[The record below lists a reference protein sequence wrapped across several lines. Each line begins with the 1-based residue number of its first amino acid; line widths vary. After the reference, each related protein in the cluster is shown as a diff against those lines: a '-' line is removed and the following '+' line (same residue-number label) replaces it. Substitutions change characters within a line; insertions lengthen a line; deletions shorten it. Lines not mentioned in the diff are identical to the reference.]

1 MAMSIVHRITGMALY
16 FGTLLLVWWLLATA
30 SGPQAYATFQGFI
43 GSWFG
48 RLILFGYTWAL
59 IHHLLGGVRHLI
71 WDLGYGFGP
80 NEREWLT
87 RAAVIGSIVAD
98 DRRCGSSPTPWGAC
112 DELLEIH
119 THAARPRARAR
130 LGARRHRRLL
140 APAPDGGRPGAAAR
154 AGDHHRHDDAGPQSC
169 GGDADPRLDVGRDR
183 PDPLHHRQRL
193 AHEDR
198 HAGGDRGLRAR
209 RAAEARFDHRQ
220 QLLFDSGG
228 AGCDLRHPEAFL
240 RSSDAW
246 RLKAKARH
254 T

>member
-1 MAMSIVHRITGMALY
+1 MTYRWTLTMAMSIVHRITGLALY

-98 DRRCGSSPTPWGAC
+98 DRPVDHRLRRGRPAMSSSKS
-112 DELLEIH
+112 
-119 THAARPRARAR
+119 RY
-130 LGARRHRRLL
+130 ARRSAACAVSAPR
-140 APAPDGGRPGAAAR
+140 APAPATSGASA
-154 AGDHHRHDDAGPQSC
+154 
-169 GGDADPRLDVGRDR
+169 
-183 PDPLHHRQRL
+183 
-193 AHEDR
+193 
-198 HAGGDRGLRAR
+198 
-209 RAAEARFDHRQ
+209 
-220 QLLFDSGG
+220 
-228 AGCDLRHPEAFL
+228 
-240 RSSDAW
+240 
-246 RLKAKARH
+246 
-254 T
+254 